1 MANRHVAKPTVVID
15 MKTLEVISFIAPE
28 DLDHRI
34 VEEGEIPHRST
45 ASLVRAI
52 QTAIDYADAAVS
64 RGTITIF
71 DRYELVLPLVPS
83 PSPVNAIKSTPVYLV
98 DLASGEFLMYPS
110 PRIAEKLNGIRRGS
124 VSESCRRSGFPYMSR
139 YSAYT
144 DQELM
149 DEFLKYWYN
158 EMTTKKPLFLRKP
171 NRMAYR
177 MSGWKLHD
185 IRTGTLL
192 GKGSDYQSLLNA
204 LEEHNVHTTMR
215 AVVSQAYAVR
225 ANGKTSFIPKNC
237 PADTPMR
244 VTYSYVKLT
253 QPKGE

>member
-83 PSPVNAIKSTPVYLV
+83 PSAVNAIKL
-98 DLASGEFLMYPS
+98 S
-110 PRIAEKLNGIRRGS
+110 PLHISEPTRPYY
-124 VSESCRRSGFPYMSR
+124 VSYAAF
-139 YSAYT
+139 
-144 DQELM
+144 
-149 DEFLKYWYN
+149 
-158 EMTTKKPLFLRKP
+158 
-171 NRMAYR
+171 
-177 MSGWKLHD
+177 
-185 IRTGTLL
+185 
-192 GKGSDYQSLLNA
+192 SLQN
-204 LEEHNVHTTMR
+204 
-215 AVVSQAYAVR
+215 
-225 ANGKTSFIPKNC
+225 
-237 PADTPMR
+237 
-244 VTYSYVKLT
+244 
-253 QPKGE
+253 